1 VRAYVDPD
9 RCVGCGLCCATAPEV
24 FRMNG
29 GCAEAYAAVSPAAA
43 ADVDE
48 AVDSCPVA
56 AIRVE
61 E

>member
-1 VRAYVDPD
+1 MRAHVDPD

-29 GCAEAYAAVSPAAA
+29 GTAEAYAEAPPAAR

-56 AIRVE
+56 AIRTE